1 MNAAD
6 HYILN
11 AYEAEK
17 QNENMFVYETDTI
30 ISSSDDEQAHPKK
43 SQEKITGLKGDS

>member
-1 MNAAD
+1 MTATD

-11 AYEAEK
+11 AYEPEK

-30 ISSSDDEQAHPKK
+30 ITSSDDEKIHPK
-43 SQEKITGLKGDS
+43 TG